1 MEHQQGVWVGVDV
14 SKSELVVAVR
24 PGGEFFTLANDER
37 GVAQLSKRLSALGCT
52 RIVMEPTGGYEAAVA
67 AALWAQGLPVFVV
80 NARWIREFARGLGQ
94 LAKTD
99 ALDARILAL
108 YAERAELEPRELP
121 DEQTR
126 ELRALLLRRAELVE
140 MLVME
145 KNRLEHAPQRLRRE
159 LNGHID
165 YLTKRLKRL
174 DHDLDQMVKSSP
186 LWREKSALLSSMPG
200 VGPVLRASLLG
211 QLPELG
217 RLNRGEVASLLGVA
231 PFPHDSGKL
240 RGVRAIAGGRAAL
253 RRTLYM
259 GALSAIVHNPPLRRY
274 YFHLRDKGKPGK
286 VALVAV
292 MRKLLCILNVML
304 KTKTP
309 WSPPCPAA

>member
-1 MEHQQGVWVGVDV
+1 MEHQPGVYVGVDV

-24 PGGEFFTLANDER
+24 PSGEHFTLGNDER
-37 GVAQLSKRLSALGCT
+37 GVTQLSKRLKAMDCA
-52 RIVMEPTGGYEAAVA
+52 RIVMEPTGGYEAALA
-67 AALWAQGLPVFVV
+67 AALWAQGLPVYVV

-99 ALDARILAL
+99 ALDARMLAL

-126 ELRALLLRRAELVE
+126 ELKALLVRRAELVE

-145 KNRLEHAPQRLRRE
+145 KNRLEHAPKRLRRE

-174 DHDLDQMVKSSP
+174 DHDLDQAVKSSP
-186 LWREKSALLSSMPG
+186 LWREKSALLTSVPG
-200 VGPVLRASLLG
+200 VGPVLCAALLG

-217 RLNRGEVASLLGVA
+217 RLNRGEVASLVGVA

-240 RGVRAIAGGRAAL
+240 RGVRTIAGGRSAL

-259 GALSAIVHNPPLRRY
+259 SALSAIVHNPLLRRHY
-274 YFHLRDKGKPGK
+274 LHLRQMGKPGK

-304 KTKTP
+304 KTNTR
-309 WSPPCPAA
+309 WSPPCPA

>member
-1 MEHQQGVWVGVDV
+1 MEHQPGVFAGVDV

-24 PGGEFFTLANDER
+24 PSGEHFTLSNDQR
-37 GVAQLSKRLSALGCT
+37 GVAQLSKRLSALGCA
-52 RIVMEPTGGYEAAVA
+52 RIVLEPTGGYEAAVA
-67 AALWAQGLPVFVV
+67 AALWAQGLPVYVV
-80 NARWIREFARGLGQ
+80 NARWIREFARGHGQ

-126 ELRALLLRRAELVE
+126 ELKALLLRRAELVE

-145 KNRLEHAPQRLRRE
+145 KNRLEHAPKRLQRE
-159 LNGHID
+159 INGHIN
-165 YLTKRLKRL
+165 YLNKRLKRL
-174 DHDLDQMVKSSP
+174 DYDLDQTLKSSP
-186 LWREKSALLSSMPG
+186 LWREQSALLTSVPG
-200 VGPVLRASLLG
+200 VGPVLCAALLG

-217 RLNRGEVASLLGVA
+217 RLNRGEVASLVGVA
-231 PFPHDSGKL
+231 PFPHDSGKM
-240 RGVRAIAGGRAAL
+240 RGVRTIAGGRGAL

-259 GALSAIVHNPPLRRY
+259 SALSAIVHNPLLRRY

-309 WSPPCPAA
+309 WSPPCPA